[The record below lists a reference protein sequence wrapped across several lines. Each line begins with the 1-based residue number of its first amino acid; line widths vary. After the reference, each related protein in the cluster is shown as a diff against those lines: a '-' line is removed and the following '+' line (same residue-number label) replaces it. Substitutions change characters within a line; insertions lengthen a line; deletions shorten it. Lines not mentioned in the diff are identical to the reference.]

1 MTAQLIIKTRT
12 PWKFWLQIIVIVAV
26 SLFAVWT
33 AYSLGYRKA
42 GYDNNVLNN
51 EQQNLQEQIYQL
63 GQKNTELRNKYIHLQ
78 RSTLVDKQ
86 AMTEV
91 DTSLHDLQDEILEL
105 KEEIAFYRGIVA
117 PVETASGLNITS
129 LKLHG
134 IGENSGYH
142 FKLVL
147 TQLMKNDSMVK
158 GKAKIY
164 VDGILDG
171 MQKQF
176 DIVELSGG
184 NLKDL
189 NLKFKYFQN
198 IEGDIVLPQGF
209 VPSRVLIDLLPSGN
223 HTTRIKKTFDW
234 SDIVI

>member
-171 MQKQF
+171 MQK
-176 DIVELSGG
+176 
-184 NLKDL
+184 DL